1 MSCLVLLSI
10 FIVTQPISVNDVT
23 IDPAKQLSK
32 ENEFSVDD
40 QPPDESNL
48 SIDRTKSKDV
58 KKRKLRP
65 FSRDSIILITNER
78 SGSTFLGNLL
88 SSDPDTYY
96 MFEPLKLME
105 TNILIEDDSTCVR
118 IENKL
123 RSLIDLMECK
133 VNVLMKT

>member
-1 MSCLVLLSI
+1 M
-10 FIVTQPISVNDVT
+10 TRPISVNDVT
-23 IDPAKQLSK
+23 IDSAKPLPEVNK
-32 ENEFSVDD
+32 FLVDD
-40 QPPDESNL
+40 QPPDESDL

-65 FSRDSIILITNER
+65 FSRDSIILINNER

-123 RSLIDLMECK
+123 RSLID
-133 VNVLMKT
+133 

>member
-1 MSCLVLLSI
+1 MLLSI

-96 MFEPLKLME
+96 M
-105 TNILIEDDSTCVR
+105 
-118 IENKL
+118 
-123 RSLIDLMECK
+123 
-133 VNVLMKT
+133 